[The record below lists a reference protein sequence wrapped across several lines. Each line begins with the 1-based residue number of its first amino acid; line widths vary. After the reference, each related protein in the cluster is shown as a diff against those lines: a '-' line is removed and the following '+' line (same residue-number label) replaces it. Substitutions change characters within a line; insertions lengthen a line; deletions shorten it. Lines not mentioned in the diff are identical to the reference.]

1 MKFQVVCCDPPWGFS
16 DGLKK
21 MKDGVKRSAA
31 SQYRTMTAAQV
42 ADLDVP
48 SLVNQSGCLLALWIP
63 GCMLQHGLNVMEA
76 WGFTYKQN
84 YVWVKTK
91 KDAIADSALKGHMD
105 ECTSVGMGRLFR
117 QCHELALIGTV
128 GKLQSTLK
136 NRSQRSVSFARN
148 AGHSIKPGKLQDS
161 LELMFPAADCLEMF
175 ARRRRPGW
183 VCIGDGIQPGLDIDS
198 AIDALKGLP

>member
-1 MKFQVVCCDPPWGFS
+1 MRFNVIVCDPPWAFS

-21 MKDGVKRSAA
+21 MRDGVRRSAA
-31 SQYRTMTAAQV
+31 SQYRTMTAA
-42 ADLDVP
+42 AIAALPVP
-48 SLVNQSGCLLALWIP
+48 SLVDTSGCLLALWVP
-63 GCMLQHGLNVMEA
+63 GCMLQHGLDVMQA

-91 KDAIADSALKGHMD
+91 RDAIDDAKRKGHLND
-105 ECTSVGMGRLFR
+105 STSVGMGRLFR

-128 GKLQSTLK
+128 GKLQGTLK

-148 AGHSIKPGKLQDS
+148 AGHSIKPEFLQDS
-161 LELMFPAADCLEMF
+161 LQVMFSAADCLEMF

-183 VCIGDGIQPGLDIDS
+183 VCIGDGIHPGVDIDT
-198 AIDALKGLP
+198 AIQTLISL